1 MVDSKN
7 LSVFG
12 AFDAYSEV
20 LYDQDSFSCARGESE
35 IR

>member
-1 MVDSKN
+1 MWLIQN

-12 AFDAYSEV
+12 ACSEV